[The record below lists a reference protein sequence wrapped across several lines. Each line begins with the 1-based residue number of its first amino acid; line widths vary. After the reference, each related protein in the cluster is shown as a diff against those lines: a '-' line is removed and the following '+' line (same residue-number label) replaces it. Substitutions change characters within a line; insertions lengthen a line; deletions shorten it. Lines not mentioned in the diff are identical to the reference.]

1 MREPL
6 LLLLETATEVC
17 SIGVARGRE
26 LLGLQESPPG
36 QDHAAII
43 TLYIE
48 AVMEQAGHALAEL
61 DAIVVSDGP
70 GSYTSL
76 RIGAATAKGICFAL
90 QKPLLAVDTLQSLA
104 EACKALA
111 PGCRA
116 YCPMIDAR
124 RMEVYTA
131 LFDEALR
138 RLWDT
143 QAMVLRA
150 EMFQG
155 VPNPVAICGS
165 GAAKAL
171 PLFAQGGVHHIS
183 LKCSATYLIAQALNA
198 WHRQDFQDIAYYV
211 PMYLKPPNITIPKP
225 RISPA

>member
-17 SIGVARGRE
+17 SVGLARGHK
-26 LLGLQESPPG
+26 LLSLRESPPG
-36 QDHAAII
+36 QDHAAVI
-43 TLYIE
+43 TLYIQ

-61 DAIVVSDGP
+61 DAVAVSDGP

-76 RIGAATAKGICFAL
+76 RIGASAAKGICFAL

-104 EACKALA
+104 KACKTLA
-111 PGCRA
+111 PGCHA

-124 RMEVYTA
+124 RMEVYAA
-131 LFDEALR
+131 LFDGTLQ

-143 QAMVLRA
+143 QAMVLHA

-155 VPNPVAICGS
+155 IPDSVAICGS

-171 PLFAQGGVHHIS
+171 PLFAHGGVHHVPVQ
-183 LKCSATYLIAQALNA
+183 CSASHLIAQTLEA
-198 WHRQDFQDIAYYV
+198 WHRQDFQDVAYYA
-211 PMYLKPPNITIPKP
+211 PTYLKPPNITVPKP

>member
-17 SIGVARGRE
+17 SVGLARGRE
-26 LLGLQESPPG
+26 LLSLQESPPG
-36 QDHAAII
+36 QDHAAVI
-43 TLYIE
+43 TLYIQ
-48 AVMEQAGHALAEL
+48 AVMEQAGHALAEV
-61 DAIVVSDGP
+61 DAVAVSDGP

-76 RIGAATAKGICFAL
+76 RIGASVAKGICFTL

-104 EACKALA
+104 SACKTLM
-111 PGCRA
+111 PDCRT

-131 LFDEALR
+131 LFDETLK

-143 QAMVLRA
+143 RAMVLQA
-150 EMFQG
+150 DMFQG
-155 VPNPVAICGS
+155 VSGPVAICGS

-171 PLFAQGGVHHIS
+171 PLFTHGGVHHAQV
-183 LKCSATYLIAQALNA
+183 LCSASHLIPQALEA
-198 WHRQDFQDIAYYV
+198 WHRQDFKDVAYYV
-211 PMYLKPPNITIPKP
+211 PTYLKPPNITTPKP
-225 RISPA
+225 RISPV